1 LLAEELQQ
9 WRDHWKMT
17 PGKMALEIHPKV
29 DFDKGKAVRE
39 ILRTFP
45 HLGFLPIYLGD
56 DQTDEE
62 AFRVLKGQGI
72 SVVVGPGSL
81 PSEANFFLRSPD
93 EVCEFLFKCL
103 MVRRGAGHS
112 PNSS

>member
-1 LLAEELQQ
+1 
-9 WRDHWKMT
+9 
-17 PGKMALEIHPKV
+17 MALEIRPKV

-45 HLGFLPIYLGD
+45 RLGFLPIYLGD

-103 MVRRGAGHS
+103 VVRRGGGHG